1 MNAAALGLGGAD
13 AGTKRGQIASAV
25 QSLSVG
31 NGPRLLV
38 AGLVGSAAIDTETDL
53 FAGAP
58 DPPARPKVAKAK
70 PAQGPLPSEVAKR
83 RRLQEKRDA
92 AAGGVKDAES
102 VLRTAQQGLSAA
114 QTRLQEIDE
123 ELKNLGN

>member
-1 MNAAALGLGGAD
+1 M
-13 AGTKRGQIASAV
+13 
-25 QSLSVG
+25 
-31 NGPRLLV
+31 
-38 AGLVGSAAIDTETDL
+38 GSAAIDTETDL

-58 DPPARPKVAKAK
+58 DPPARPKAAKAR
-70 PAQGPLPSEVAKR
+70 PAQGPSPSEVAKR

-92 AAGGVKDAES
+92 AAAGVKDAES
-102 VLRTAQQGLSAA
+102 VLRTAQQGLTAA